1 MMVQF
6 IIIVENKYINMVKST
21 LRKEESDLSTS
32 QSLCGESDQ
41 PSLETLSS
49 IIDALPKLTHAQ
61 RRLSY
66 RAHRNSK
73 TVSRKWSQ
81 AETTQFYQSLR
92 HYGLD
97 FTLMAHHPTFQGRR
111 SQKELSNKYKKEAKM
126 NPQQV
131 DEVLSRIDEEGLYAL
146 HHISLWKTR

>member
-1 MMVQF
+1 
-6 IIIVENKYINMVKST
+6 MVKST

-32 QSLCGESDQ
+32 QSVYGESDQ

-66 RAHRNSK
+66 HANRNNK

-81 AETTQFYQSLR
+81 AET
-92 HYGLD
+92 
-97 FTLMAHHPTFQGRR
+97 A
-111 SQKELSNKYKKEAKM
+111 
-126 NPQQV
+126 
-131 DEVLSRIDEEGLYAL
+131 
-146 HHISLWKTR
+146 